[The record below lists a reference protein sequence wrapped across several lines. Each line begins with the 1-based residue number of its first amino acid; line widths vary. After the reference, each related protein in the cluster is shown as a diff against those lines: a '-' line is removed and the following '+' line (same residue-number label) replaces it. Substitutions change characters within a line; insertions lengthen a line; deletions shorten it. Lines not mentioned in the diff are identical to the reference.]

1 MLLLLSNRAI
11 WLSLLAGLPVVI
23 AVFWVN
29 RAQISPLNQIMRKRI
44 KTLARALVYTLLI
57 SITFFVLFTQFK
69 EEEQHLANS
78 FASDHGSGKDRLELW
93 KRTFQIIAEKPVS
106 GVGLA
111 NWKTEIL
118 KFGNAGLQY
127 YNSNQID
134 SAYAV
139 IQKVDVNIK
148 QPRFKPFLTPILKQ
162 KRKLLLVKKNNTNI
176 NTLLPDDQE
185 WYYQQYL
192 KHISKQI
199 PVENVIFDA
208 LKQ

>member
-93 KRTFQIIAEKPVS
+93 KRTF
-106 GVGLA
+106 
-111 NWKTEIL
+111 
-118 KFGNAGLQY
+118 
-127 YNSNQID
+127 
-134 SAYAV
+134 
-139 IQKVDVNIK
+139 
-148 QPRFKPFLTPILKQ
+148 
-162 KRKLLLVKKNNTNI
+162 
-176 NTLLPDDQE
+176 
-185 WYYQQYL
+185 
-192 KHISKQI
+192 
-199 PVENVIFDA
+199 
-208 LKQ
+208 